1 MTVDRTPPNLHD
13 EAVAILQTPDA
24 SEKAALSRCLAKKWR
39 DGTIVAL
46 GCARAPNRPARPS
59 APVLS
64 APRDVPRRRINKN
77 VVGRTALL
85 HALAHIELNAID
97 LAWDIL
103 VRFAVSGALAPKL
116 VRDFADDW
124 VLVADEEAKH
134 FLLLNE
140 RLNELG
146 SYYGALNAHDGLW
159 EAAAK
164 TAHDL
169 CARLAIVP
177 LVLEARGLDVTPP
190 MIEKLNKAEDIES
203 AAILDVIHR
212 DEITHVAIG
221 HKWFE
226 WVCLH
231 NGQDP
236 AQYFQT
242 LVRQYYKG
250 SLKAPFNRTSRD
262 LAGFPANYYEPLA
275 VS

>member
-1 MTVDRTPPNLHD
+1 MTTYHPPPNLLD
-13 EAVAILQTPDA
+13 EAVAILRTSDA
-24 SEKAALSRCLAKKWR
+24 SEKAALTRCLAKKWR
-39 DGTIVAL
+39 DGTIAAL
-46 GCARAPNRPARPS
+46 GRAQAPDRPARPN

-103 VRFAVSGALAPKL
+103 VRFAVSGALAPSV

-140 RLNELG
+140 RLDKLG
-146 SYYGALNAHDGLW
+146 SFYGALNAHDGLW

-169 CARLAIVP
+169 SARLAIVP
-177 LVLEARGLDVTPP
+177 LVLEARGL
-190 MIEKLNKAEDIES
+190 
-203 AAILDVIHR
+203 
-212 DEITHVAIG
+212 
-221 HKWFE
+221 
-226 WVCLH
+226 
-231 NGQDP
+231 
-236 AQYFQT
+236 
-242 LVRQYYKG
+242 RQ
-250 SLKAPFNRTSRD
+250 
-262 LAGFPANYYEPLA
+262 
-275 VS
+275 